1 MLLYFVVLGRS
12 DWYKI
17 LGILS
22 VICGWVSTKFWRF
35 WLGCVLSILNKW
47 RYNSNVNFLDTYPR
61 PGVSSISRRTSNTIN
76 KWKRQNPTQKIKDWG
91 TWILLKTGWWTWVL
105 WKGKQ
110 FRTAPLVAPVMLLML
125 KIWQKVIF
133 KDKSSTMK

>member
-1 MLLYFVVLGRS
+1 MLLHFVVLGRS

-22 VICGWVSTKFWRF
+22 VICGWVSTKFGRF

-47 RYNSNVNFLDTYPR
+47 RYNINVNFPDTYPR
-61 PGVSSISRRTSNTIN
+61 PGVSFISRRTCNTIN
-76 KWKRQNPTQKIKDWG
+76 KWKRQNPTQKIKD
-91 TWILLKTGWWTWVL
+91 WWTWVL

-133 KDKSSTMK
+133 KDNSLTMK

>member
-1 MLLYFVVLGRS
+1 MLLHFVVLGRS

-47 RYNSNVNFLDTYPR
+47 RYNTNVNFPDTYPR
-61 PGVSSISRRTSNTIN
+61 PGVSFISRRTCNTIN
-76 KWKRQNPTQKIKDWG
+76 KWKRQNPTQKIKD
-91 TWILLKTGWWTWVL
+91 WWTWVL